1 MSVPSSK
8 PHSGAIHR
16 FLSNRLAVA
25 AACFL
30 AALLVVAIGANL
42 LAPYDPNFA
51 DLRNTLAPASAE
63 NLLGTDRAGRDLFS
77 RLIVGTQ
84 VTLLGA
90 AFAAAIA
97 LLIGVPTGLIAGY
110 YGRWFETVSLW
121 LNGML
126 MAMPAIIVLLA
137 VRAVAGPSVWTS
149 MAVFGVLLSQT
160 YFRLVRSS
168 VISVRKELFVDA
180 ARVSGLTDTR
190 IIFRHVLGV
199 VRAPIIVQTALVAS
213 LAIATQSGLEFLG
226 IGDRKVPT
234 WGRLLNEGFQT
245 IYSNPL
251 PTLWPALAVLFT
263 CVSFAVLSNGI
274 RDALEDRSTEEA
286 TAPPPVDLPA
296 TPSDLTGGPIDPS
309 AVLSVRGLRIGYGEQ
324 ANGGKEVVSGVDL
337 DVRKGEILGLVGESG
352 SGKSQTALS
361 ILGLLPRGGSITAGE
376 IYLEGERLTALNRQ
390 GMGKYRGTR
399 IAYIPQEPLS
409 NLDPSYRIGHQLIEP
424 MRHRLGLS
432 KAEATDKALSLLE
445 RVGIR
450 DPRRTFSAY
459 PHEISGGMAQR
470 VLIAGAVS
478 CEPALLIAD
487 EPTTAL
493 DVTVQAKVL
502 ELLRDLQRDLDM
514 SVLLVT
520 HNFGVVADICDRVA
534 VMNKGR
540 IVETAEVAALFAS
553 PQHEYTRQLLSS
565 TLDNASPRPA
575 LDLEGVRP

>member
-1 MSVPSSK
+1 MSTTFSRVG
-8 PHSGAIHR
+8 SGALFR
-16 FLSNRLAVA
+16 FTRNRLAVA

-30 AALLVVAIGANL
+30 ALLFVIAVAANL

-51 DLRNTLAPASAE
+51 DLRNTMAPVSME
-63 NLLGTDRAGRDLFS
+63 HFLGTDRAGRDLFS

-84 VTLLGA
+84 VTLLGS
-90 AFAAAIA
+90 AFAVAIA
-97 LLIGVPTGLIAGY
+97 MLIGVPTGLIAGY

-126 MAMPAIIVLLA
+126 MAMPAIIILLA

-180 ARVSGLTDTR
+180 ARVSGLTDAR

-251 PTLWPALAVLFT
+251 PTLWPALAVLLT

-274 RDALEDRSTEEA
+274 RDALEDRGSSVASADAAENTVELVA
-286 TAPPPVDLPA
+286 KPVSEPVNQD
-296 TPSDLTGGPIDPS
+296 
-309 AVLSVRGLRIGYGEQ
+309 AVLSVRGLKVGYGGQ
-324 ANGGKEVVSGVDL
+324 AGVEVVSGVDL

-361 ILGLLPRGGSITAGE
+361 VLGLLPRGGKVTEGE
-376 IYLEGERLTALNRQ
+376 IYLQGDRLTGLDRGAL
-390 GMGKYRGTR
+390 GKYRGTR

-409 NLDPSYRIGHQLIEP
+409 NLDPSYRIGHQLIAP

-432 KAEATDKALSLLE
+432 KAEATEKALSLLE

-450 DPRRTFSAY
+450 DPRRTFDAY

-502 ELLRDLQRDLDM
+502 ELLRELQRDLDM

-540 IVETAEVAALFAS
+540 ILETASVESLFSS
-553 PQHEYTRQLLSS
+553 PQHDYTKLLLSS
-565 TLDNASPRPA
+565 TLDNASPRPP
-575 LDLEGVRP
+575 LQHERV